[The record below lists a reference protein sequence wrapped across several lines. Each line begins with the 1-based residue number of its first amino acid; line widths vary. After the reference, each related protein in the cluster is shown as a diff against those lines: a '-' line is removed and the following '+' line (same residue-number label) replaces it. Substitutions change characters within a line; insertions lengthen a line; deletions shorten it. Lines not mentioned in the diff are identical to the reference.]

1 MNLPFLLKV
10 KKYLLG
16 KTLSISWSN
25 LCGHS
30 MAIYVGTESPIATL
44 NKADLEKGEYTV
56 ELEGCQVISK
66 EKVFIETF
74 FTGTL

>member
-1 MNLPFLLKV
+1 
-10 KKYLLG
+10 
-16 KTLSISWSN
+16 
-25 LCGHS
+25 